1 MFIKT
6 ICPYC
11 GVGCS
16 LNLIVKN
23 NRIEGIK
30 PDKEDEVSEGR
41 PCIKGLTSY
50 QSIYSKDRIRK
61 PMIRKKGKLEE
72 TTWEEAYQYIH
83 KKIKNLK
90 ENEIGFYASSPAANE
105 DAYILQRFARET
117 FKTENLD
124 SCARLCHAT
133 SVYALRESFGVGGM
147 TTRYDHCR
155 EADCILIIGTNP
167 KITYPVVFNK
177 ITEAKKRGAT
187 IICVN
192 EYITE
197 TAEESDIHVSI
208 KPGTESMLLNAIL
221 RGVITKNKTRL
232 TKRLEET
239 IKRYTKPRAAE
250 VCGIDLQRLEWII
263 EKVAESKKFILMYG
277 MGMTQHS
284 NGAANVFSSINLT
297 IAKQGEIMPM
307 RGKANIQGVTDMGFE
322 PRKRGETISSY
333 IFHKPVKAL
342 YIMESN
348 PAQSLPELN
357 RAHKIMRK
365 IFIITQTTFPN
376 LTMEYANVVL
386 PSCAWAERE
395 GTFTN
400 AESRIRHLNKAAEPA
415 YGKANWEII
424 KELARHFGRNYEYHE
439 ASDITR
445 DIIKNIEEYK
455 KIDISKLKIGKNQF
469 VERRVKYE
477 KYHPATYEGIE
488 EPTSKKYPYI
498 LTTERYKHQFC
509 TSEMSKRTKL
519 NELDPEAYCL
529 ISKEDSIK
537 LNIKDS
543 EEIMLESRVGKIKI
557 KSKISYKLQNG
568 LLVAPFH
575 YRNTL
580 INKLV
585 PLDYGPIVEE
595 PNLKKIAVNIKH
607 CSTRFLRA
615 QKKNLR
621 K

>member
-1 MFIKT
+1 MLIKT
-6 ICPYC
+6 VCPYC

-30 PDKEDEVSEGR
+30 PDKEDEISEGR

-50 QSIYSKDRIRK
+50 QIIYHKDRIKK

-72 TTWEEAYQYIH
+72 ATWEEAYKYIRN
-83 KKIKNLK
+83 KLKNLK
-90 ENEIGFYASSPAANE
+90 EDEIAFYASSPATNE
-105 DAYILQRFARET
+105 DAYLLQKFARET

-147 TTRYDHCR
+147 TARYEHCK

-177 ITEAKKRGAT
+177 MIEAKKRGAT
-187 IICVN
+187 LICIN
-192 EYITE
+192 EYANE
-197 TAEESDIHVSI
+197 TAEDSDIFISI
-208 KPGTESMLLNAIL
+208 KPGTENMLLNTAL

-232 TKRLEET
+232 SKRLEENL
-239 IKRYTKPRAAE
+239 KRYTKPRAAE
-250 VCGIDLQRLEWII
+250 ICGADIQKIEEII
-263 EKVAESKKFILMYG
+263 EKIAKSEKFIIMYG

-284 NGAANVFSSINLT
+284 NGAANAFSAINLA
-297 IAKQGEIMPM
+297 IAKQGELMPM
-307 RGKANIQGVTDMGFE
+307 RGKANIQGITDMGFE

-357 RAHKIMRK
+357 RAHKIMK
-365 IFIITQTTFPN
+365 KMFIITQTTFPN
-376 LTMEYANVVL
+376 LTTEYANVVL

-400 AESRIRHLNKAAEPA
+400 AESRVRYINKAAEPTH
-415 YGKANWEII
+415 GKANWEII
-424 KELARHFGRNYEYHE
+424 KELAKHFGRNYKYHE

-445 DIIKNIEEYK
+445 EIIKEIKEYNKINIG
-455 KIDISKLKIGKNQF
+455 KLRIGKNQF
-469 VERRVKYE
+469 VERKIKYE
-477 KYHPATYEGIE
+477 KYHPVTYEGIE

-509 TSEMSKRTKL
+509 TSEMSKRTRI

-537 LNIKDS
+537 LGIKDGW
-543 EEIMLESRVGKIKI
+543 EIILESRVGRVNIKA
-557 KSKISYKLQNG
+557 KISYKIQKG

-575 YRNTL
+575 YKNTL

-607 CSTRFLRA
+607 CSTRFLRG
-615 QKKNLR
+615 QKRFLR